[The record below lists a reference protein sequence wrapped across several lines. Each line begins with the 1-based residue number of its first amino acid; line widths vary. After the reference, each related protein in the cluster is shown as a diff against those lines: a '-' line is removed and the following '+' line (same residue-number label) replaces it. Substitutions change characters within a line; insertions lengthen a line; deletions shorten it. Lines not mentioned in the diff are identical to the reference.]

1 MNNGEEMDNTTETQY
16 QNQSIQGLSK
26 AVLVT
31 GGAGYVGS
39 HTCKFLSKNGYTPV
53 VIDRDLRT
61 KFKPAEFGPIF
72 DINLPQEIERL
83 EEIIKRFNIT
93 SCIHF
98 AGSASVAES
107 VKNPSEYYKNNVIGT
122 IVLLD
127 KLIQC
132 GVKTFVYSSSA
143 ATYGDPGFKK
153 CKESD
158 VPKPISAYGASKLMM
173 EMICKDYLR
182 AYGMSSVGLRY
193 FNAAGADPEAEVG
206 ELREKETHII
216 PLAIDAARQGRTF
229 KIFGDKYDTPDG
241 TCVRDYVHVMDLADA
256 HVKALNYAFDNPV
269 SEVFNLGSGAPAS
282 NKELLNTI
290 QKHAGEMKIEIH
302 DNRPGDPAYL
312 VADIEKVKNVLD
324 WEPTQSSIDNVV
336 ATAVQWYN
344 KTHKKE
350 IQ

>member
-1 MNNGEEMDNTTETQY
+1 MEDTTGHQFPKQNINT
-16 QNQSIQGLSK
+16 LSK

-39 HTCKFLSKNGYTPV
+39 HTCKLLAKNGFTPV
-53 VIDRDLRT
+53 TIDRHYREGL
-61 KFKPAEFGPIF
+61 KSFGPNYNL
-72 DINLPQEIERL
+72 NLPQEMDRVD
-83 EEIIKRFNIT
+83 EIVNRYNIT

-98 AGSASVAES
+98 AGSTSVPESVA
-107 VKNPSEYYKNNVIGT
+107 NPSLYYKNNLIMT
-122 IVLLD
+122 ISLLD
-127 KLIQC
+127 KLIEC

-143 ATYGDPGFKK
+143 ATYGDPGMQLAM
-153 CKESD
+153 ESD
-158 VPKPISAYGASKLMM
+158 VADPISAYGGSKLMI
-173 EMICKDYLR
+173 EMVCKDYLR
-182 AYGMSSVGLRY
+182 AYGLSSVGLRY

-216 PLAIDAARQGRTF
+216 PLALAAAKQGKTF
-229 KIFGDKYDTPDG
+229 KIFGDKYPTDDG

-256 HVKALNYAFDNPV
+256 HIKALNHASENPV
-269 SEVFNLGSGAPAS
+269 AEVFNLGSGEPAS
-282 NKELLNTI
+282 NKQLIEAV
-290 QKHAGEMKIEIH
+290 QKHAGEMNIEMH

-312 VADIEKVKNVLD
+312 VADTSKVKEILE
-324 WEPTQSSIDNVV
+324 WEPTQSSLDNVV

>member
-1 MNNGEEMDNTTETQY
+1 MEDTTGHQFPKQNINT
-16 QNQSIQGLSK
+16 LSK

-39 HTCKFLSKNGYTPV
+39 HTCKLLAKNGFTPV
-53 VIDRDLRT
+53 TVDRHYREGL
-61 KFKPAEFGPIF
+61 KSFGPNYNL
-72 DINLPQEIERL
+72 NLPQEMDRID
-83 EEIIKRFNIT
+83 EIVNRYNIT

-98 AGSASVAES
+98 AGSTSVPESVA
-107 VKNPSEYYKNNVIGT
+107 NPSLYYKNNLIMT
-122 IVLLD
+122 ISLLD
-127 KLIQC
+127 KLIEC

-143 ATYGDPGFKK
+143 ATYGDPGMQLAM
-153 CKESD
+153 ESD
-158 VPKPISAYGASKLMM
+158 VADPISAYGGSKLMI
-173 EMICKDYLR
+173 EMVCKDYLR
-182 AYGMSSVGLRY
+182 AYGLSSVGLRY

-216 PLAIDAARQGRTF
+216 PLAIEAAKQGKTF
-229 KIFGDKYDTPDG
+229 KIFGDKYPTDDG

-256 HVKALNYAFDNPV
+256 HIKALNHASENPV
-269 SEVFNLGSGAPAS
+269 AEVFNLGSGEPAS
-282 NKELLNTI
+282 NKQLIEAV
-290 QKHAGEMKIEIH
+290 QKHAGEMNIEMH

-312 VADIEKVKNVLD
+312 VADTSKVKEILE
-324 WEPTQSSIDNVV
+324 WEPTQSSLDNVV

>member
-1 MNNGEEMDNTTETQY
+1 MEDTTGHQF
-16 QNQSIQGLSK
+16 QKPSIKGLSK

-39 HTCKFLSKNGYTPV
+39 HTCKFLAKNGFLPI
-53 VIDRDLRT
+53 VIDRDLKT

-72 DINLPQEIERL
+72 DITLPQEINRL
-83 EEIIKRFNIT
+83 DEIIRRYNIT

-107 VKNPSEYYKNNVIGT
+107 VKDPSEYYKNNVIAT
-122 IVLLD
+122 IALLD
-127 KLIQC
+127 KLIEC
-132 GVKTFVYSSSA
+132 DVKTFVYSSSA
-143 ATYGDPGFKK
+143 ATYGDPGFRK

-158 VPKPISAYGASKLMM
+158 VPKPISSYGGSKLMM

-182 AYGMSSVGLRY
+182 AYGLSSVGLRY

-206 ELREKETHII
+206 ELRDKETHII
-216 PLAIDAARQGRTF
+216 PLAIDAVRQGRTF
-229 KIFGDKYDTPDG
+229 KMFGDKYDTPDG
-241 TCVRDYVHVMDLADA
+241 SCVRDYVHVMDLADA
-256 HVKALNYAFDNPV
+256 HVKALNYASGNQV

-282 NKELLNTI
+282 NKELLDTV

-302 DNRPGDPAYL
+302 ENRPGDPAYL
-312 VADIEKVKNVLD
+312 VADIDKVKNVLG

-336 ATAVQWYN
+336 ATAVKWYN

>member
-1 MNNGEEMDNTTETQY
+1 METTTGP
-16 QNQSIQGLSK
+16 QSQKTNINLLSK

-39 HTCKFLSKNGYTPV
+39 HTCKFLAKNGFTPV
-53 VIDRDLRT
+53 TIDRDMKT
-61 KFKPAEFGPIF
+61 KFKPASFGPSF

-83 EEIIKRFNIT
+83 DEIIKRYNIT

-107 VKNPSEYYKNNVIGT
+107 VKNPSEYYKNNVIAT
-122 IVLLD
+122 VVLLD
-127 KLIQC
+127 KLIEC
-132 GVKTFVYSSSA
+132 GVKTFIYSSSA
-143 ATYGDPGFKK
+143 ATYGDPGLKM

-158 VPKPISAYGASKLMM
+158 WAKPISAYGASKLMM
-173 EMICKDYLR
+173 EMIMRDYQR
-182 AYGMSSVGLRY
+182 AYGLSSVGLRY
-193 FNAAGADPEAEVG
+193 FNAAGADPDAEVG
-206 ELREKETHII
+206 ELRDKETHII
-216 PLAIDAARQGRTF
+216 PLAIAAAKQNKTF
-229 KIFGDKYDTPDG
+229 KMFGDKYPTEDG

-256 HVKALNYAFDNPV
+256 HVKALNYASENSV
-269 SEVFNLGSGAPAS
+269 AEVFNLGSGAPAS
-282 NKELLNTI
+282 NKQMLDAV
-290 QKHAGEMKIEIH
+290 QRHAGEMNIEIH

-312 VADIEKVKNVLD
+312 VADITKVKTILG

-336 ATAVQWYN
+336 ATAVKWYN

>member
-1 MNNGEEMDNTTETQY
+1 MEDTTGHQF
-16 QNQSIQGLSK
+16 QKPSINGLSK

-39 HTCKFLSKNGYTPV
+39 HTCKLLAKNGFTPV
-53 VIDRDLRT
+53 TIDRHYREGL
-61 KFKPAEFGPIF
+61 KSFGPNYNL
-72 DINLPQEIERL
+72 NLPQEMDRVD
-83 EEIIKRFNIT
+83 EIVNRYNIT

-98 AGSASVAES
+98 AGSTSVPESVA
-107 VKNPSEYYKNNVIGT
+107 NPSLYYKNNLIMT
-122 IVLLD
+122 ISLLD
-127 KLIQC
+127 KLIEC

-143 ATYGDPGFKK
+143 ATYGDPGMQLAM
-153 CKESD
+153 ESD
-158 VPKPISAYGASKLMM
+158 VADPISAYGGSKLMI
-173 EMICKDYLR
+173 EMVCKDYLR
-182 AYGMSSVGLRY
+182 AYGLSSVGLRY

-216 PLAIDAARQGRTF
+216 PLAIEAAKQGKTF
-229 KIFGDKYDTPDG
+229 KIFGDKYPTDDG

-256 HVKALNYAFDNPV
+256 HIKALNHASENPV
-269 SEVFNLGSGAPAS
+269 AEVFNLGSGEPAS
-282 NKELLNTI
+282 NKQLIEAV
-290 QKHAGEMKIEIH
+290 QKHAGEMNIEMH

-312 VADIEKVKNVLD
+312 VADTSKVKEILE
-324 WEPTQSSIDNVV
+324 WEPTQSSLDNVV

>member
-1 MNNGEEMDNTTETQY
+1 MEDTTGHQF
-16 QNQSIQGLSK
+16 QKPSIKGLSK

-39 HTCKFLSKNGYTPV
+39 HTCKFLAKNGFLPI
-53 VIDRDLRT
+53 VIDRDLKT

-72 DINLPQEIERL
+72 DITLPQEINRL
-83 EEIIKRFNIT
+83 DEIIRRYNIT

-107 VKNPSEYYKNNVIGT
+107 VKDPSEYYKNNVIAT
-122 IVLLD
+122 IALLD
-127 KLIQC
+127 KLIEC
-132 GVKTFVYSSSA
+132 DVKTFVYSSSA
-143 ATYGDPGFKK
+143 ATYGDPGFRK

-158 VPKPISAYGASKLMM
+158 VPKPISSYGGSKLMM

-182 AYGMSSVGLRY
+182 AYGLSSVGLRY

-206 ELREKETHII
+206 ELRDKETHII
-216 PLAIDAARQGRTF
+216 PLAIDAVRQGRTF
-229 KIFGDKYDTPDG
+229 KMFGDKYDTPDG
-241 TCVRDYVHVMDLADA
+241 SCVRDYVHVMDLADA
-256 HVKALNYAFDNPV
+256 HVKALNYASGNQV

-282 NKELLNTI
+282 NKELLDTV

-302 DNRPGDPAYL
+302 ENRPGDPAYL
-312 VADIEKVKNVLD
+312 VADIDKVKNVLG

-336 ATAVQWYN
+336 ATAVKWYN
-344 KTHKKE
+344 NIHKKE